1 MAAGTDSHA
10 LRNVALLGH
19 GGSGKTTLADA
30 ISYISGAA
38 SRRGSVTEGTAHTDF
53 TPEEKEHGMSIEL
66 ALARLSWM
74 GARIN
79 LLDTPGYQDFWG
91 EARAGAR
98 VADGAVVV
106 VDAASG
112 VDIGTERA
120 WNLCDEHGL
129 PRLVFVTGMDRDTA
143 SFEESFR
150 QIESALD
157 DSAIPVEVPVGAGPE
172 YRGIVNLFSERV
184 HSYRE
189 DSDTGEYDEGEI
201 PDELADGA
209 HEYRRELIET
219 IATTDDELLE
229 AYLEGED
236 LPREQVLDALSTAM
250 LRGELFPVFC
260 GSGESGWGVRALMK
274 EMVELLPSPVDTAPH
289 LAEGPG
295 GDYVELG
302 GTDDDALAAL
312 AFKVTSEAHAGELS
326 FLRVFSGSLENGETV
341 YNPERK
347 ASERMT
353 HLSVADGEERTE
365 VDRLHAGD
373 IGVAARL
380 KDTRAGDTLCR
391 RETPVVLEGIA
402 WPDPDISVAVRPASR
417 TREDRLATGLSALH
431 EADPTFRSEYDAELG
446 QTIARGLGELHLR
459 VCLERL
465 ERKFGVD
472 VITEQPRV
480 PYRETITQRAEGK
493 ARHKKQSGGRGQFGD
508 CAIRLAPRPRGSGY
522 EFVDSISGG
531 AIPGKFVP
539 AVDRG
544 IQEAAEEGVLAG
556 YPVVDFR
563 VELFDGSH
571 HPVDSSEQAFRI
583 AGSKAF
589 EEVAQ
594 EAGPVL
600 LEPVMDVE
608 VKTPEEYM
616 GDVIGD
622 LNGRRGRVLGID
634 ADGHWQVVR
643 ARVPRAELYRYSAA
657 LRSIT
662 HGAGAH
668 SRSFHA
674 YEKVPRDVAEKIVDQ
689 REERREAS

>member
-1 MAAGTDSHA
+1 MAAETGSNA

-30 ISYISGAA
+30 MCYISGAV

-66 ALARLSWM
+66 ALARLPWM
-74 GARIN
+74 DARIN

-91 EARAGAR
+91 EVHAGAR
-98 VADGAVVV
+98 VADGAVIV

-112 VDIGTERA
+112 VDIGTERG
-120 WNLCDEHGL
+120 WELCDEHGL
-129 PRLVFVTGMDRDTA
+129 PRLVFVTGMDRDNA
-143 SFEESFR
+143 SFEESFE
-150 QIESALD
+150 QIDSALD
-157 DSAIPVEVPVGAGPE
+157 GGAIPVEVPIGAGSE
-172 YRGIVNLFSERV
+172 YRGIVNLFSERA
-184 HSYRE
+184 HLYRA

-201 PDELADGA
+201 PDELEEGVR
-209 HEYRRELIET
+209 EYHRELIET
-219 IATTDDELLE
+219 IATTDDDLLE

-236 LPREQVLDALSTAM
+236 LPREQVLDALSAAM
-250 LRGELFPVFC
+250 ARGELFPVFC

-274 EMVELLPSPVDTAPH
+274 KMVELLPSPVDTAPH

-295 GDYVELG
+295 GDFVELG
-302 GTDDDALAAL
+302 GTDDDPLAAL
-312 AFKVTSEAHAGELS
+312 AFKATSEAHAGELS
-326 FLRVFSGSLENGETV
+326 FLRVFSGCLENGETV
-341 YNPERK
+341 YNQERQ

-353 HLSVADGEERTE
+353 HLSVVDGEERTE
-365 VDRLHAGD
+365 VARLHAGD

-380 KDTRAGDTLCR
+380 KDTRTGDTLCR
-391 RETPVVLEGIA
+391 RETPVVLEGIE
-402 WPDPDISVAVRPASR
+402 WPEPDISVAVRPASR
-417 TREDRLATGLSALH
+417 TQEDKLATGLSALH
-431 EADPTFRSEYDAELG
+431 ETDPTFRSEYDAELG
-446 QTIARGLGELHLR
+446 QTIARGLGELHLQ

-480 PYRETITQRAEGK
+480 PYRETITRRAEGK

-508 CAIRLAPRPRGSGY
+508 CSVRMAPRPRGSGY
-522 EFVDSISGG
+522 EFVDSIKGG
-531 AIPGKFVP
+531 AIPSKFIP
-539 AVDRG
+539 AVDQG
-544 IQEAAEEGVLAG
+544 IQEAAEDGILAG
-556 YPVVDFR
+556 YPVIDFQ

-571 HPVDSSEQAFRI
+571 HSVDSSEQAFRI

-589 EEVAQ
+589 KKVAKD
-594 EAGPVL
+594 AHPVL
-600 LEPVMDVE
+600 LEPVMDLE

-634 ADGHWQVVR
+634 TDGHFQIVR
-643 ARVPRAELYRYSAA
+643 AQVPQAQLYRYSAA
-657 LRSIT
+657 LRSLT

-668 SRSFHA
+668 TRSFHA
-674 YEKVPRDVAEKIVDQ
+674 YEQVPHDVAQQIIDQ